1 MQISFSTQANI
12 GVMHLT
18 GEVDS
23 SNYTEVITRA
33 QKAYDEGARNLLLD
47 LAQVS
52 YVSSAGLMAFHTIA
66 RIYSGQTLL
75 DANSGR
81 PIFRAINPRQDS
93 SAREH
98 LKLLNPQAAV
108 DQVLDVVGLK
118 TFFEIYTDMEAALAS
133 FSA

>member
-33 QKAYDEGARNLLLD
+33 QKAYDDGTRNLLLD

-81 PIFRAINPRQDS
+81 PIFRAINPQQDAP
-93 SAREH
+93 AREH
-98 LKLLNPQAAV
+98 FKLLNPQAAV